1 MGTQDVYEGVT
12 AAIVSA
18 IEAGA
23 GSWVMPWRQSLP
35 VNAITRKPYRGGNT
49 CVLWFA
55 AADKGFDS
63 EEWATYRQWASVDAQ
78 VRKGERGTAC
88 LFFSPAGTKT
98 VAVSDDDE
106 SETRTVGRRAVAKVF
121 WVFNA
126 AQVDGYEAKAPQS
139 AQLSESERVAS
150 AERFFSG
157 VGAKVTTSAAGR
169 ACYSR
174 VVDEIQLPDFSSF
187 WSGQDYYA
195 TSAHEHAHWTGHE
208 SRLNREYGK
217 RFGDDAYAMEELT
230 AELSS
235 AFTCAY
241 LGLNTVARPDHA
253 AYLASWLRCLRADGR
268 ALWSVASKAQAAT
281 DFLVAAAASPGLEVA
296 A

>member
-126 AQVDGYEAKAPQS
+126 AQVDGYEAKRRSPRSCLSLSGWPARSASSRALAPRS
-139 AQLSESERVAS
+139 PPAPR
-150 AERFFSG
+150 
-157 VGAKVTTSAAGR
+157 AGLATPVWLMKSSSPTFR
-169 ACYSR
+169 A
-174 VVDEIQLPDFSSF
+174 
-187 WSGQDYYA
+187 SGQVRTTTPRRHTSMLTGPA
-195 TSAHEHAHWTGHE
+195 TSPDLTGNTA
-208 SRLNREYGK
+208 SVSGTT
-217 RFGDDAYAMEELT
+217 LT
-230 AELSS
+230 
-235 AFTCAY
+235 
-241 LGLNTVARPDHA
+241 
-253 AYLASWLRCLRADGR
+253 
-268 ALWSVASKAQAAT
+268 LWKN
-281 DFLVAAAASPGLEVA
+281 
-296 A
+296 